1 MNWSLII
8 IESDMVLVA
17 VIWILLFR
25 RNKPTFTSLRPFEQ
39 WFRKL
44 ARRKKLSI
52 LIVGLLTLCIRIA
65 LIPLLGIP
73 QPAVHDEFSYLLA
86 ADTFAHGRLTNPP
99 HPMWVHFESFHII
112 QQPTYMS
119 MYPPAQGLVLALG
132 QILGHPWIGVL
143 LSTAAMC
150 AAICWALQ
158 GWLPPAW
165 ALLGALLALL
175 KLGIFSYWMNS
186 YWGGSVPALGGAL
199 IFGALPRLMRKPSAA
214 KSFIMA
220 IGLAIL
226 ADSRPYEGLALS
238 LPIAVVLLSRMIGK
252 NRQSSAISFR
262 RIVLP
267 IGIILITAFI
277 FTAYDNH
284 RVTGSAFTMPEVLN
298 QKMYAMAPLFLWQQ
312 PRPEPFYHHPVMR
325 EYYLASLQTFQ
336 SERTLPGLWN
346 KTLQLVLLFWLLFV
360 GPALSIPLFAFP
372 YTRRDRR
379 MRYPL
384 FIGAV
389 FLFALWAET
398 YMQAHYFAPATALI
412 FVVILQCIRHLSHW
426 RWRGFKLGPGL
437 VRIVPLICC
446 AMLVLRLIAIP
457 NRMFGETWPRGNLN
471 RASVLRTLEASPGEH
486 LVLVQY
492 DKNHDPGN
500 EWVYNSANIDK
511 SKVVWAR
518 DMGETENQELLRYFS
533 GRRVWLV
540 HPDESPRLLQEMTP
554 APKQ

>member
-1 MNWSLII
+1 
-8 IESDMVLVA
+8 MVIVA
-17 VIWILLFR
+17 VVWILLFR
-25 RNKPTFTSLRPFEQ
+25 RNRPTFTSLRPLEQ
-39 WFRKL
+39 RFRRL
-44 ARRKKLSI
+44 AGRKKLSI
-52 LIVGLLTLCIRIA
+52 LLVGLLTLCIRIA

-86 ADTFAHGRLTNPP
+86 ADTFAHGRLTNSP

-150 AAICWALQ
+150 AALCWALQ

-165 ALLGALLALL
+165 ALLGALLAVL

-199 IFGALPRLMRKPSAA
+199 VFGALPRLMRKPSVTN
-214 KSFIMA
+214 SVVMA

-226 ADSRPYEGLALS
+226 ANSRPYEGLALS
-238 LPIAVVLLSRMIGK
+238 LPIAVVLLFRMIGK
-252 NRQSSAISFR
+252 NRPPFAISFR
-262 RIVLP
+262 RIILP
-267 IGIILITAFI
+267 IGIVLTAAFI
-277 FTAYDNH
+277 FTAYYDH
-284 RVTGSAFTMPEVLN
+284 RVTGRAFTMPEVLN
-298 QKMYAMAPLFLWQQ
+298 QKMYAIAPLFLWQQ
-312 PRPEPFYHHPVMR
+312 PKPEPSYHHPVMR

-336 SERTLPGLWN
+336 SERSLPGVWN
-346 KTLQLVLLFWLLFV
+346 KTLLLALLFWLLFI
-360 GPALSIPLFAFP
+360 GPALSVPLFAFP

-384 FIGAV
+384 LIGA
-389 FLFALWAET
+389 FFMFALWLET
-398 YMQAHYFAPATALI
+398 YMQAHYFAPAAALV
-412 FVVILQCIRHLSHW
+412 FVVILQCMRHLARW
-426 RWRGFKLGPGL
+426 RWRAFVLGTDF

-471 RASVLRTLEASPGEH
+471 RASVLRRLEASPGQQ
-486 LVLVQY
+486 LVIVQY
-492 DKNHDPGN
+492 DKNHDPN
-500 EWVYNSANIDK
+500 DEWVYNSADIDK

-518 DMGETENQELLRYFS
+518 DMGETNNQELFRYFS
-533 GRRVWLV
+533 DRRVWLL
-540 HPDESPRLLQEMTP
+540 HPDESHRVLEEITP
-554 APKQ
+554 APNDSR